1 MNAIA
6 QLFALAQFLL
16 TLAGC
21 SPGATE
27 FSNKILSN
35 QGATLYST
43 ATVTEGEAKFVC
55 RESTSG
61 QCHYTLYASACTDAE
76 ACTEKPLQT
85 FVLQRG
91 ESKALR
97 GIAKFHPCVALDA
110 KPVGPDCQAVKH

>member
-27 FSNKILSN
+27 FSNKILNN

-43 ATVTEGEAKFVC
+43 ATDKEGEAKFVC
-55 RESTSG
+55 RESSSG
-61 QCHYTLYASACTDAE
+61 QCHYTLYASACTDTV
-76 ACTEKPLQT
+76 ACKEKPLQT

-110 KPVGPDCQAVKH
+110 KPVGPDCQVMKR